1 MTTESV
7 SVEWVH
13 DHVFLMRDHQD
24 FPVVMTQPMGVS
36 GADLLPL
43 SLVGCAIWDVMAILL
58 KQRQKVS
65 RCEVSAESERDAD
78 PPWRFRRIRIVYHLT
93 GKSLDEKAVERA
105 IRLVE
110 EKYCSVYA
118 TLKGAVELV
127 SEYQIQEDG
136 MEELDKA

>member
-7 SVEWVH
+7 SVEWVR
-13 DHVFLMRDHQD
+13 DQVFLMRDHQN

-58 KQRQKVS
+58 KQKQRVS
-65 RCEVSAESERDAD
+65 RCEVLAESERDAD
-78 PPWRFRRIRIVYHLT
+78 PPWQFRRIRIVYHLT
-93 GKSLDEKAVERA
+93 GKKLDEKAVKRA
-105 IRLVE
+105 IHLVE

-127 SEYQIQEDG
+127 SEYHIQEIG
-136 MEELDKA
+136 SEELGKS